1 MRHLSILLALLTN
14 MLLVYAQDSTPG
26 KLTDDTINPTL
37 AQLVKKVG
45 DAEAIRSIKK
55 YEQGRAKLEQQAIIE
70 NIKTTSQEA
79 HILINRGFDT
89 SDLTEKLDRSET
101 LLALVRDGIFDN
113 KGTIQAQRNLS
124 VSAVILSELILK
136 LNKEKKSLDD
146 YVGKLQFYRD
156 KIDSLNSIPVLY
168 TFPQDSI
175 EIMQYLKKI
184 RVVSKVIGPVDTAL
198 DKSLTDLVEFQNRTN
213 ETIFNLEAHR
223 EGIEKYSIQLTG
235 NLLKAEVNGLT
246 EPIGFR
252 RPFNEIIKFSFA
264 KEKLALQFYA
274 GDNVLKILLILV
286 LLAGVGI
293 FLKSLQ
299 KRAFEDE
306 KIDISNIDNL
316 VLRYPFASA
325 IIIVLSLFQF
335 IFREAPFIFSYLLW
349 FIILINMTFLF
360 NTTLSKYWMRFWL
373 VITFLFLLAGA
384 NNMVLQASRPER
396 WYMLSLSLSGV
407 VLGSWILLS
416 GHRHD
421 LKEKRILYFI
431 AFMVGFETIAALTN
445 ILGRYNLSK
454 TFLVSGYMGLVIAI
468 LFLWTVRLINQTL
481 RYTSTIYKH
490 PEKRLF
496 FINFNR
502 LGNRAPNIFYVALV
516 LGWMILVGRNFYAF
530 QRIVKS
536 INSFLTEERTL
547 GSYTFSVNSLFI
559 FIVVIFCSVLLSR
572 IISFFADDPDTMHT
586 SEGDRK
592 KVGLGS
598 WLLLVQIFV
607 ISMGLFL
614 AFAASGI
621 PLDRITI
628 ILGALGVGIGLGLQG
643 LVNNLVS
650 GLIIAFEKPVNV
662 GDSIEV
668 NGKSG
673 TMKSIGFRSSVVTL
687 ANGASLIIPNGDLLS
702 QQLINWS
709 MGRNIKRIDM
719 VIRVAYGSD
728 LDKVIKLVLQ
738 QLGKDERIRKSPG
751 PLVVPK
757 EFGQNSIDIDVMY
770 WIHQSS
776 NSFII
781 KGLLI
786 QNIERAFKEE
796 GIEIPIPRFNLHIE
810 NEK

>member
-1 MRHLSILLALLTN
+1 MKQFFILLLS
-14 MLLVYAQDSTPG
+14 LVNILYCHAQDSATG
-26 KLTDDTINPTL
+26 RKTGDTTRPSF
-37 AQLVKKVG
+37 AQLVKNVG
-45 DAEAIRSIKK
+45 DAEAARSIKK
-55 YEQGRAKLEQQAIIE
+55 YAQGRAKLEQQAIIE
-70 NIKTTSQEA
+70 KIKITSQQA
-79 HILINRGFDT
+79 LILINRGFDT
-89 SDLTEKLDRSET
+89 SDLKEKLDQSDT
-101 LLALVRDGIFDN
+101 LLALARDGIFDN
-113 KGTIQAQRNLS
+113 QGTIQTQRNLS
-124 VSAVILSELILK
+124 VSAVILNELLLE
-136 LNKEKKSLDD
+136 LNKEKKSLDQ
-146 YVGKLQFYRD
+146 YVGKLQFFRD
-156 KIDSLNSIPVLY
+156 KIDSLNSLTVLY

-198 DKSLTDLVEFQNRTN
+198 DKSLKGVDEFQNRIN
-213 ETIFNLEAHR
+213 ETIFNLETHR
-223 EGIEKYSIQLTG
+223 ETIEQYSIQLTG
-235 NLLKAEVNGLT
+235 NLLNQEVAGLT
-246 EPIGFR
+246 GSIGFK

-264 KEKLALQFYA
+264 KEKLALQYYA
-274 GDNVLKILLILV
+274 WENVVKILLILI
-286 LLAGVGI
+286 LLTGAGI

-299 KRAFEDE
+299 TRALEDG
-306 KIDISNIDNL
+306 KVDISNIDNL
-316 VLRYPFASA
+316 VLRYPFASG
-325 IIIVLSLFQF
+325 IIIILSLFQF
-335 IFREAPFIFSYLLW
+335 IFREPPFIFSYLLW
-349 FIILINMTFLF
+349 FIMLINMTVLF
-360 NTTLSKYWMRFWL
+360 STTLSKYWMRFWL
-373 VITFLFLLAGA
+373 VITLLFVLAGA

-396 WYMLSLSLSGV
+396 WYMLFLSLSGA
-407 VLGSWILLS
+407 LYGSWILLS

-421 LKEKRILYFI
+421 LKERRILYFI
-431 AFMVGFETIAALTN
+431 AFMVGFEIIAALTN
-445 ILGRYNLSK
+445 IFGRYNLSK

-468 LFLWTVRLINQTL
+468 LFLWTVRLINQAL
-481 RYTSTIYKH
+481 GYTSTIYKH
-490 PEKRLF
+490 PEKKLF

-502 LGNRAPNIFYVALV
+502 LGNKAPNIFYVVLV
-516 LGWMILVGRNFYAF
+516 LGWLILVGRNFYAF

-536 INSFLTEERTL
+536 INFFLTEERTI
-547 GSYTFSVNSLFI
+547 GSYTFSVNSLVI
-559 FIVVIFCSVLLSR
+559 FIVILFCSVLLSR
-572 IISFFADDPDTMHT
+572 IISFFADDPDAIHA
-586 SEGDRK
+586 SERK

-673 TMKSIGFRSSVVTL
+673 TMKSIGFRSSVVAL

-709 MGRNIKRIDM
+709 TGRNIKRIDM
-719 VIRVAYGSD
+719 VIRIAYGSD
-728 LDKVIKLVLQ
+728 LEKVIKLVLQ
-738 QLGKDERIRKSPG
+738 QLEKDERISKAPG
-751 PLVVPK
+751 PMVVPR

-770 WIHQSS
+770 WILQSS
-776 NSFII
+776 NSSLI

-786 QNIERAFKEE
+786 QNIEKAFKEE
-796 GIEIPIPRFNLHIE
+796 GIEIPIPRYNLHIE